1 MGLIVGENVENSGEN
16 QLSERQALIYNML
29 KVNVE
34 KSAFIASEICTQD
47 IKYLRKK
54 HETFAYFRKKQYF
67 CRRLRKLPLLHLSIK
82 SVICIRLVVGGQ
94 AEFFKTILSW
104 LRSRTLLL

>member
-29 KVNVE
+29 KANVE
-34 KSAFIASEICTQD
+34 KSAFIASKICTQD

-54 HETFAYFRKKQYF
+54 HNNLRISEKSSTFVGAYESFLF
-67 CRRLRKLPLLHLSIK
+67 CIS
-82 SVICIRLVVGGQ
+82 
-94 AEFFKTILSW
+94 A
-104 LRSRTLLL
+104 

>member
-47 IKYLRKK
+47 IKYLRKNQDL
-54 HETFAYFRKKQYF
+54 FAYFKKKQYF
-67 CRRLRKLPLLHLSIK
+67 CSRKNGGCTKKSEKKSGKMDKNLRMWNN
-82 SVICIRLVVGGQ
+82 IRNF
-94 AEFFKTILSW
+94 AE
-104 LRSRTLLL
+104 

>member
-29 KVNVE
+29 KANVE

-54 HETFAYFRKKQYF
+54 HRRFAYIRKKQYF

-82 SVICIRLVVGGQ
+82 SVICIWLVVGGR
-94 AEFFKTILSW
+94 AKFISKKKKGL
-104 LRSRTLLL
+104 